1 MWKIEEFIASRTCYI
16 CSYFLH
22 FFTYFLQRLFTKHSV
37 WWAYIIVTC
46 LCIHPCI
53 FYAAYAHAHIRT
65 WEKNFWTIK
74 PHKPLTRFYTGGA
87 VQSPSQG
94 QARQAHGRRGGS
106 CAGPAQGWG
115 REQVSLEDP
124 FLALLSTDLWNLEAF
139 LFTSSLAV
147 KCGHIWENQI
157 VSHNEICWLSKCAS
171 LRESKVQIL
180 GNAFHYRIHFQKGA
194 KNLQELQQSLKH
206 LLTFFVNRKLL
217 WIQSPQ
223 HHSTHWAGKSFDIKI
238 VHVLN

>member
-1 MWKIEEFIASRTCYI
+1 MSLDFCYMP
-16 CSYFLH
+16 
-22 FFTYFLQRLFTKHSV
+22 TYTFMYL
-37 WWAYIIVTC
+37 
-46 LCIHPCI
+46 LCCI
-53 FYAAYAHAHIRT
+53 YAHARIRN
-65 WEKNFWTIK
+65 WEKNFWTVK

-94 QARQAHGRRGGS
+94 QAGQAHGRRGGS

-124 FLALLSTDLWNLEAF
+124 FPALLSTDLWNLEAF
-139 LFTSSLAV
+139 LFTDFSSSLPSLAV

-157 VSHNEICWLSKCAS
+157 VSHNEIRWLSKCAS

-194 KNLQELQQSLKH
+194 KNLQELQRSLKH

-238 VHVLN
+238 FHVLN